1 MFYDIFRQLP
11 LFLHLAMFFSPAP
24 ATHQVLMFASK
35 YPGGISSKRIIN
47 AFEFLRKRSEEAA
60 LAARREASALRK
72 QAEAA
77 EPQQTEED
85 PASGEGKEGENPVK
99 DSINL
104 ERKPAPWVRNAEST
118 LPQGGAGLVSL
129 MGDMSS
135 LEQRIQ
141 GGWNMVIKAGGRSVS
156 VLCLCFL

>member
-1 MFYDIFRQLP
+1 M
-11 LFLHLAMFFSPAP
+11 
-24 ATHQVLMFASK
+24 K
-35 YPGGISSKRIIN
+35 

-77 EPQQTEED
+77 SAENPEQQQAEDD
-85 PASGEGKEGENPVK
+85 PASGERQGRENAAEKPL
-99 DSINL
+99 DL
-104 ERKPAPWVRNAEST
+104 ERRPPPWVRNAEST

-141 GGWNMVIKAGGRSVS
+141 GGWNLVIKAGGRSVTVTVTVS
-156 VLCLCFL
+156 VSVFFSYRAREMEGAPLRVS